1 MQLLVAICLFFK
13 AHLSGH
19 EHQMTLAVVTELGP
33 RVLTCVGTQGR
44 KNRSSDTASHDK
56 HLSWARKHRI
66 RGIFINY
73 SHEKAMHLP
82 LLHCCISIEISQC
95 SLTPIHAS
103 WERSKTFMSTLLK
116 LKTNTLWIDKQFTCW
131 LSQDL
136 LLGKHARQSDMR
148 WWILLITSSLLL
160 PSCFMPV

>member
-1 MQLLVAICLFFK
+1 MRQTNDGDLLQFAMQLLVAICLFFK

-19 EHQMTLAVVTELGP
+19 EHQMTLAVVTEL
-33 RVLTCVGTQGR
+33 RVLTCVGTQGC

-82 LLHCCISIEISQC
+82 LLHCCISIQISPC
-95 SLTPIHAS
+95 YSVI
-103 WERSKTFMSTLLK
+103 FMQAGK
-116 LKTNTLWIDKQFTCW
+116 GAR
-131 LSQDL
+131 LSCQL
-136 LLGKHARQSDMR
+136 
-148 WWILLITSSLLL
+148 
-160 PSCFMPV
+160 C